1 MVYLVV
7 KLYLFYI
14 IVQGFPAASDSK
26 ESAYSAG
33 DLGLISESGRS
44 SVEGNGNPLQ
54 YSGLEN
60 PTDRGTWRATVHGV
74 IESRTRLNN

>member
-54 YSGLEN
+54 YSGLVK
-60 PTDRGTWRATVHGV
+60 DREAWCVVVLGV
-74 IESRTRLNN
+74 TKSQTRLSD

>member
-1 MVYLVV
+1 MY
-7 KLYLFYI
+7 KMSCKDILFYR
-14 IVQGFPAASDSK
+14 ASLRAHSK